1 MQRRKSVIKIRSL
14 IEQLQIYTI
23 LQRADMSIE
32 DQDGERSL
40 KIESPEIKTFAEA
53 ILGVY
58 TLAGFHNVSQIILKA
73 DAQSYLKLPISS
85 LESYVD
91 QEDDSGI
98 LDEDAIADGVDH
110 SESVIVSAMLIE
122 LAIEQLES
130 LNEED
135 CSNCKVDP
143 HHRRGLLLLRQ
154 TASDLQMRG
163 EELVRCFGRLKPT
176 KLSDRRLTLE
186 I

>member
-1 MQRRKSVIKIRSL
+1 MQRRKSVIKTRSL
-14 IEQLQIYTI
+14 IEQLQAYTI

-40 KIESPEIKTFAEA
+40 RIESPEIKAFAEA
-53 ILGVY
+53 ILGVC

-73 DAQSYLKLPISS
+73 GAQSCLKLPLSS
-85 LESYVD
+85 LESYVME
-91 QEDDSGI
+91 QQDDSGI
-98 LDEDAIADGVDH
+98 LDEDTIIDGVEH

-122 LAIEQLES
+122 LAIQQLES

-135 CSNCKVDP
+135 CSDCKVDP

-163 EELVRCFGRLKPT
+163 EELVRCFGRLK
-176 KLSDRRLTLE
+176 LSTQSH